1 MGSGKI
7 MFIDVG
13 TNRTESRSMIHG
25 WRLIM
30 QPLLRIYQNINWFQI
45 KLSNILIDSISNL
58 VQKLYPFIRGSG
70 CVINHGTRLRFF
82 SYRRRETLFFSDL
95 MAYINRFIES
105 ICIVPVW
112 RTDKQQLLIL
122 FYIYKGYG
130 CITHKWGYGSC
141 SEICIRELLMQ
152 CCILLWI

>member
-1 MGSGKI
+1 MNRI
-7 MFIDVG
+7 TCPYFIALNEWD
-13 TNRTESRSMIHG
+13 
-25 WRLIM
+25 
-30 QPLLRIYQNINWFQI
+30 QNINWFQI

-122 FYIYKGYG
+122 FYIYKGNN
-130 CITHKWGYGSC
+130 
-141 SEICIRELLMQ
+141 LLLDHVHNKIHVKVVLIYY
-152 CCILLWI
+152 CILLFQWI